1 MKIGIHGM
9 DFDYKNA
16 SYEGSIETLIQ
27 QINDAEVIQAT
38 VDGIETYINSSYII
52 DFWLKPDLT

>member
-16 SYEGSIETLIQ
+16 TYSGNIETLIQ
-27 QINDAEVIQAT
+27 QINDAEVIQVT
-38 VDGIETYINSSYII
+38 VDGVESYINSSYII
-52 DFWLKPDLT
+52 DFWIRPDLT